1 MGHDGR
7 TKTGEDAPAA
17 VAVPDA
23 TDVPGVRTRSVS
35 PAAVVSLAALVA
47 LALFGMAAA
56 YLYYQNTLRNAQER
70 SLTTMAETAA
80 QNLTSYFDLRMGE
93 LDMQFS
99 DANVAR
105 AVEVR
110 AGDVSRALDDLL
122 DEFGVPD
129 ACVATAGMVA
139 AASAPHAASVPRDA
153 DVRFSVGSSWESF
166 AEAAAGRTSTFVG
179 YWYRDG
185 DAYTMALYRPIR
197 VEGELAGY
205 VVELVDLG
213 AVYDAVLGS
222 IQVGE
227 RGYCTVKD
235 PDYVVVMHLL
245 ASQIGVDTRVDRAGS
260 YPEGDWDDL
269 FASQYSGTSGCQIVR
284 SYWWDDMDAG
294 PARKFIA
301 YAPAY
306 IDGNFF
312 SVNVVMAYDELMRPL
327 QTMWMLCIGLG
338 AAVLLTVALGG
349 WYLARSV
356 QDARHLRRELA
367 YEKELHAQTQRLKL
381 QERQIQ
387 QIDRLQTM
395 GIVTSSL
402 AHELKNLMTPLLV
415 YGQMLEADDLTAEE
429 RREVA
434 DEVEKLSQRCA
445 DLLKRMLSY
454 VRERRPEEGGRTFD
468 ATAAVRDALVMIRP
482 LCPRDVALV
491 EDVCERPC
499 WLEGDPGAVSQIM
512 LNLATNALYAM
523 RNGGGELSISWTEE
537 GSGPDAG
544 GSGEVSPGDGGPDDG
559 DPGAGGPGE
568 GGHGTFALRVADT
581 GCGMDPETQR
591 RLFNSFFTTK
601 GDEGT
606 GLGMSVVQAL
616 VQSMHGSIEVWSEP
630 GRGSTFT
637 LRFAALVVE

>member
-1 MGHDGR
+1 MEWDDAAKVGVG
-7 TKTGEDAPAA
+7 APASGPVGGAPEGGVRRHAVSRVA
-17 VAVPDA
+17 VA
-23 TDVPGVRTRSVS
+23 
-35 PAAVVSLAALVA
+35 A
-47 LALFGMAAA
+47 LAVLVVLALAGMVAA
-56 YLYYQNTLRNAQER
+56 YFYYQNTLRAAQER
-70 SLTTMAETAA
+70 SLTIMAETAA
-80 QNLTSYFDLRMGE
+80 QNLTSYFDQRMGE

-105 AVEVR
+105 AVEVCS
-110 AGDVSRALDDLL
+110 GDVIAALDELL
-122 DEFGVPD
+122 AGFGVPD
-129 ACVATAGMVA
+129 ACVSAVVRVA
-139 AASAPHAASVPRDA
+139 VDDAADGVPADRQGAAPPSDA
-153 DVRFSVGSSWESF
+153 DVRFALGSSWHSF
-166 AEAAAGRTSTFVG
+166 ASAAAGRTETFVG
-179 YWYRDG
+179 YWFLDG

-197 VEGELAGY
+197 VAGELVGY
-205 VVELVDLG
+205 VAELVDLE
-213 AVYDAVLGS
+213 AVYHSVLGS
-222 IQVGE
+222 VQVGE
-227 RGYCTVKD
+227 QGYCTVKD
-235 PDYVVVMHLL
+235 PDYVIVMHRL
-245 ASQIGVDTRVDRAGS
+245 ASQIGVDTRTDRAGN

-269 FASQYSGTSGCQIVR
+269 FASQYSGESGCQIVR

-327 QTMWMLCIGLG
+327 QSMWALCIALG
-338 AAVLLTVALGG
+338 AAVLLMVALGG

-356 QDARHLRRELA
+356 QGARHLQRELS

-387 QIDRLQTM
+387 RIDRLQTM

-415 YGQMLEADDLTAEE
+415 YGQMLKDDDLTPEE

-454 VRERRPEEGGRTFD
+454 VRERKAEEGRTFD
-468 ATAAVRDALVMIRP
+468 ATEAVRDALVMIRP
-482 LCPRDVALV
+482 LCPRDVTLV
-491 EDVCERPC
+491 EDVCESPC
-499 WLEGDPGAVSQIM
+499 RLEGDPGAVGQIM
-512 LNLATNALYAM
+512 LNLVTNALYAM
-523 RNGGGELSISWTEE
+523 RDGGGELGVSWAEE
-537 GSGPDAG
+537 PSAG
-544 GSGEVSPGDGGPDDG
+544 GRP
-559 DPGAGGPGE
+559 AA
-568 GGHGTFALRVADT
+568 FALCVRDT
-581 GCGMDPETQR
+581 GCGMDRETQR

-630 GRGSTFT
+630 GKGSAFT
-637 LRFAALVVE
+637 LRFTAVEDEARDDSGSVQGAGGGLLNKL